1 MSKKMNKHLIL
12 AALAIA
18 ALGLAAAANA
28 TELFWGGSG
37 TWSESKWS
45 TDDAPPS
52 YVLPWNDDGTV
63 GPTFIGTG
71 GTVIV
76 DGTYH
81 VGNPGIGFDAD
92 GVILS
97 GGTLIRTYPLVN
109 PGGNAAYTSTISSV
123 LDGTVGL
130 TIGGNANRKGT
141 VILTG
146 VNIYTGD
153 TTLTTGTLRA
163 AEGIGLPSTSY
174 LRLNGGVY
182 ETSGAFTRVNSTT
195 AGGAN
200 FNWSSNNGGGF
211 SAYGGKLTVTIGN
224 DAATEQV
231 WVGANTNNGIRGTLK
246 FGSTNANAETE
257 FQNKIDLGSGI
268 RIVDVAAGAGG
279 DFATISGVIR
289 NSTGT
294 GTLTKTGAGT
304 LVLSNTNT
312 YNGATTIT
320 AGTLSV
326 GADGN
331 LGNANSLVF
340 NGGTLQVTGTA
351 MTSFGTHAPAFT
363 AAKTVGLDIADAGN
377 TFTVSQVLNQ
387 TTGGLTKGG
396 AGTLVLSN
404 ANTYSGPT
412 AVNAGTLK
420 VNGSIQGSAVTV
432 NNAGTILTGGASVK
446 SLTVNAGAV
455 VSPGDGVG
463 TLDVVAGNVYLA
475 ANAVYRWEFG
485 GGTNADVVNVS
496 GNLTLTDDWEFKLV
510 DAGGTPRASQRY
522 DLFTFSGTCAPLGTL
537 TIDATGVTWD
547 TTNAN
552 VVVDDSAG
560 RVYITGIGSSVVA
573 GDTNGDGVV
582 DAADYVTLKKNFGAG
597 VGGGTAAGNFD
608 GVGTVNWADLGI
620 LMSNMGTGGG
630 AASVPEPCSAILLMF
645 GAAAIVRR
653 RRSA

>member
-1 MSKKMNKHLIL
+1 MSKKMNKHLRL
-12 AALAIA
+12 AALVTA

-45 TDDAPPS
+45 TDDAAPS

-97 GGTLIRTYPLVN
+97 GGTLIRTHPLVN
-109 PGGNAAYTSTISSV
+109 APAAAGQTVTISSE
-123 LDGTVGL
+123 LQGTVGL
-130 TIGGNANRKGT
+130 TKGRAGT

-146 VNIYTGD
+146 TNTYTGI
-153 TTLTTGTLRA
+153 TQISAGVLRA
-163 AEGIGLPSTSY
+163 TEGTGLPNASY
-174 LRLNGGVY
+174 LKLNGGVY
-182 ETSGAFTRVNSTT
+182 ETSGAFTRVNSTVVD
-195 AGGAN
+195 GAN
-200 FNWSSNNGGGF
+200 FQWSANNGGF
-211 SAYGGKLTVTIGN
+211 SAYSGKLTVTIGN
-224 DAATEQV
+224 DAAIEQV
-231 WVGANTNNGIRGTLK
+231 WVTANTNNGIRGTLK
-246 FGSTNANAETE
+246 FGSTKANAETE
-257 FQNKIDLGSGI
+257 FQNNINLNNGTRTI
-268 RIVDVAAGAGG
+268 EVAAGAGG

-294 GTLTKTGAGT
+294 GALTKTGAGT

-312 YNGATTIT
+312 YNGTTTIST
-320 AGTLSV
+320 GTLSV

-351 MTSFGTHAPAFT
+351 MTGFGTHTPAFT

-377 TFTVSQVLNQ
+377 TFTVSQVMDQ
-387 TTGGLTKGG
+387 TAGGLTKGG

-496 GNLTLTDDWEFKLV
+496 GNLTLADDWELKLV
-510 DAGGTPRASQRY
+510 DAGGTPRASQQY
-522 DLFTFSGTCAPLGTL
+522 DLFTFSGTSAPLGTF
-537 TIDATGVTWD
+537 TIDATAVAWD

-552 VVVDDSAG
+552 IVVDDSAG

-573 GDTNGDGVV
+573 GDTNGDGAV

-597 VGGGTAAGNFD
+597 VGGGAAAGNFD

-620 LMSNMGTGGG
+620 LMSNMGTGG
-630 AASVPEPCSAILLMF
+630 AASAPEPCSAILLMF